1 MKMEVNLSEIEN
13 YTVKRILNFEEESS
27 LLKIIESNPD
37 ESVFSRIPWEIDHL
51 NECRSKLNE
60 CKAQVGNFFR
70 YKWDRHTELTEIS
83 SQIKKVIIQRFLTTP
98 PILTRAWIKF
108 YDILSSFPLF
118 SCKDCDSICVMF
130 LCEAPG
136 AFVNAANHY
145 IRTNYC
151 NVKMNWVATTLNPFY
166 EQIDLNSYVL
176 DDRFIKNSYYFSNW
190 FFASSNTGNILD
202 ENFVDDL
209 KIYIKSRK
217 EFFAEDDGVFDCV
230 TGDGSFN
237 CLNNPN
243 RQEEMVFEL
252 TLNEVFVGTQF
263 LKNNGSLVL
272 KCFTFFSC
280 HTISLLYFLSNC
292 FGKVICYK
300 PVASRNGNS
309 EIYLICLHFKR
320 STYKTLINHFGSR
333 RIESEQFI
341 IRRNLIPDNF
351 IEQICSIS
359 DYISTRQMNAI
370 NRNVELFTQES
381 ASQMKKIKHNQIVL
395 ANLFLTAFN
404 LHSIPLNEQLLLDDC
419 PKNIFTHNYYRLFNN
434 YEHHKSDLQFQS
446 EARKFISH
454 LNIESNPQLFTSK
467 SRKTLKLHITSGC
480 SYEYINNSKYCCQYT
495 MRTFHILK
503 NCLFRIDQSENKENY
518 NSNETIYST
527 FNEIENLLEQ
537 KFNLICIYK
546 NIEYECSSSSS
557 LNFQT
562 KYCDINEVA
571 QESSSYPIVHFL
583 DLYDCVENISSND
596 YSMCH
601 ELRNSFQN
609 LITNSHLKS
618 GHTRQDEMKALVDE
632 LKQKIST
639 ISLGGNERSRQ
650 NHTKKGKL
658 LVRDRINRLLDPETP
673 FLELST
679 LAAYDC
685 YSEPINSAGVVTG
698 IGRIFGR
705 ECMIV
710 ANDATVKAGTY
721 YPLTV
726 KKHLRAQEIA
736 IENRLPCIYLVDSGG
751 ANLPNQAEVFPSSDH
766 FGRIF
771 YNQANMSAMNIPQ
784 ISVVMGSCTAGG
796 AYVPAM
802 SDENI
807 IVKEHGTIFLGGPPL
822 VKAATGE
829 EISAQDLGGAD
840 VHCSVSG
847 VSDYYA
853 DDEVSA
859 LHMARKIV
867 SNLNRSKRI
876 ELDVS
881 TIVEE
886 PLYPSTDLYGIIG
899 SNLKQSINIKEVIA
913 RIVDGSR
920 FDEFKQRYG
929 ETLVTGFA
937 RIYGYPIGIVA
948 NNGILFSESALK
960 GAHFIQLC
968 AKRKIPLLF
977 LQNITGF
984 MIGGE
989 AERSGIAKNGA
1000 KMVTAVACAKV
1011 PKLTVIVGGSYG
1023 AGNYGMCGR
1032 AYSPRF
1038 LYMWPNARISV
1049 MGGEQAANV
1058 LATIA
1063 KDRKK
1068 REGTQLTEAEEEA
1081 IKKPII
1087 EKFEKEGNPYYSSAR
1102 LWDDGVIDPAHT
1114 RKVIGLSL
1122 SAALNAEIE
1131 ETKFGVFR
1139 M

>member
-1 MKMEVNLSEIEN
+1 M
-13 YTVKRILNFEEESS
+13 TRILAFRK
-27 LLKIIESNPD
+27 LP
-37 ESVFSRIPWEIDHL
+37 VFRLRLNQTTAISR
-51 NECRSKLNE
+51 
-60 CKAQVGNFFR
+60 
-70 YKWDRHTELTEIS
+70 
-83 SQIKKVIIQRFLTTP
+83 
-98 PILTRAWIKF
+98 
-108 YDILSSFPLF
+108 
-118 SCKDCDSICVMF
+118 
-130 LCEAPG
+130 
-136 AFVNAANHY
+136 
-145 IRTNYC
+145 
-151 NVKMNWVATTLNPFY
+151 
-166 EQIDLNSYVL
+166 SYVT
-176 DDRFIKNSYYFSNW
+176 DKYPI
-190 FFASSNTGNILD
+190 
-202 ENFVDDL
+202 
-209 KIYIKSRK
+209 IKSNVDK
-217 EFFAEDDGVFDCV
+217 DSTEF
-230 TGDGSFN
+230 
-237 CLNNPN
+237 
-243 RQEEMVFEL
+243 
-252 TLNEVFVGTQF
+252 
-263 LKNNGSLVL
+263 K
-272 KCFTFFSC
+272 
-280 HTISLLYFLSNC
+280 
-292 FGKVICYK
+292 
-300 PVASRNGNS
+300 
-309 EIYLICLHFKR
+309 
-320 STYKTLINHFGSR
+320 
-333 RIESEQFI
+333 
-341 IRRNLIPDNF
+341 
-351 IEQICSIS
+351 
-359 DYISTRQMNAI
+359 TRQN
-370 NRNVELFTQES
+370 
-381 ASQMKKIKHNQIVL
+381 
-395 ANLFLTAFN
+395 
-404 LHSIPLNEQLLLDDC
+404 
-419 PKNIFTHNYYRLFNN
+419 
-434 YEHHKSDLQFQS
+434 
-446 EARKFISH
+446 
-454 LNIESNPQLFTSK
+454 
-467 SRKTLKLHITSGC
+467 
-480 SYEYINNSKYCCQYT
+480 
-495 MRTFHILK
+495 
-503 NCLFRIDQSENKENY
+503 
-518 NSNETIYST
+518 
-527 FNEIENLLEQ
+527 
-537 KFNLICIYK
+537 
-546 NIEYECSSSSS
+546 
-557 LNFQT
+557 
-562 KYCDINEVA
+562 
-571 QESSSYPIVHFL
+571 
-583 DLYDCVENISSND
+583 
-596 YSMCH
+596 
-601 ELRNSFQN
+601 
-609 LITNSHLKS
+609 
-618 GHTRQDEMKALVDE
+618 EMKALVDE

-913 RIVDGSR
+913 RIVDGSC